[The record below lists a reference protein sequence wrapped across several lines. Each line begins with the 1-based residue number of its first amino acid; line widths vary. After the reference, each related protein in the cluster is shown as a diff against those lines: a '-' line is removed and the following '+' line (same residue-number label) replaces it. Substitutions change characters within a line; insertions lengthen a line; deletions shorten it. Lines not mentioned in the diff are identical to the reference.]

1 MLLLLLQRKAKLNLS
16 SKGKKKIKS
25 HLLEATDLRGG
36 GCHQV
41 DQEAE
46 RSYQKNWDKPKV
58 FYAVTYQFLHCG

>member
-1 MLLLLLQRKAKLNLS
+1 MLLLLLQRKAKINLS

-25 HLLEATDLRGG
+25 HLLEATDLREG

-46 RSYQKNWDKPKV
+46 RNCQENWDKTKV
-58 FYAVTYQFLHCG
+58 FYAVTYHF